1 MPLTLGQRLRDWP
14 RTEARRLNIDQSV
27 PRPVRGPMRWA
38 VGFALIAMFVPIGF
52 IGLDAFALKDRVPHV
67 LFPAIVWA
75 AVACVLV
82 AYLLAKRAL
91 RRAAAADHLLCP
103 DCTYDLR
110 TLGEMGTC
118 PECGRAY
125 EHAAVR
131 AQWLGAERRLKRG
144 TRVRSR

>member
-1 MPLTLGQRLRDWP
+1 MPLTLGRRLRDWL

-38 VGFALIAMFVPIGF
+38 VGFAVIVMFVPIGF
-52 IGLDAFALKDRVPHV
+52 IALDAFALNDRVPNV

-75 AVACVLV
+75 AVACVVV
-82 AYLLAKRAL
+82 AYLLSKRAL

-103 DCTYDLR
+103 ECTYDLR
-110 TLGEMGTC
+110 TLDEAGAC

-125 EHAAVR
+125 EHEAVR
-131 AQWLGAERRLKRG
+131 AQWAEAERRLKRK
-144 TRVRSR
+144 